1 MNIGLWILQGV
12 LALKFLSVVY
22 THGIRPDP
30 EKMQRGRQ
38 RFGAAARPLL
48 LFIALC
54 AFLGAVG
61 LILPAALGVLTWLT
75 PLAAALLAIMMLLG
89 LGFHTACREA
99 PKIIVGLAL
108 LALAVFLAYGRWVL
122 APL

>member
-1 MNIGLWILQGV
+1 MNIVLWILQGV
-12 LALKFLSVVY
+12 LALKFLTAVY

-30 EKMQRGRQ
+30 DKMQRGRQ

-48 LFIALC
+48 IAISLC

-61 LILPAALGVLTWLT
+61 LILPAALGVLPWLT
-75 PLAAALLAIMMLLG
+75 PWAAALLAVMMLLG
-89 LGFHTACREA
+89 LGFHATCRET
-99 PKIIVGLAL
+99 PRIIVGLVL
-108 LALAVFLAYGRWVL
+108 LALAAFLAYGRWVL

>member
-1 MNIGLWILQGV
+1 MNIVLWILQGV

-30 EKMQRGRQ
+30 DKMQRGRQ

-48 LFIALC
+48 VVIALC

-61 LILPAALGVLTWLT
+61 LILPAALGVLPWLT
-75 PLAAALLAIMMLLG
+75 PWAAALLAAMMLLG
-89 LGFHTACREA
+89 LGFHATCRET
-99 PKIIVGLAL
+99 PKIVVGLVL
-108 LALAVFLAYGRWVL
+108 LALAAFLAYGRWVL

>member
-1 MNIGLWILQGV
+1 MNIVLWILQGV

-30 EKMQRGRQ
+30 DKMQRGRQ

-48 LFIALC
+48 VVIALC

-61 LILPAALGVLTWLT
+61 LILPAALGILPWLT
-75 PLAAALLAIMMLLG
+75 PWAAALLAVMMLLG
-89 LGFHTACREA
+89 LGFHATCRDT
-99 PKIIVGLAL
+99 PRIIVGLVL
-108 LALAVFLAYGRWVL
+108 LALAAFLAYGRWVL